1 MVMHFIN
8 INNHFILMME
18 CKFFPPLPE
27 LLCYTNKHSC
37 YSNNCIMML
46 YNFTKLFIDFIGI
59 IVVDMLIILIVLNS
73 EWITVHEYLQIV
85 LWNL

>member
-1 MVMHFIN
+1 
-8 INNHFILMME
+8 
-18 CKFFPPLPE
+18 
-27 LLCYTNKHSC
+27 
-37 YSNNCIMML
+37 MML